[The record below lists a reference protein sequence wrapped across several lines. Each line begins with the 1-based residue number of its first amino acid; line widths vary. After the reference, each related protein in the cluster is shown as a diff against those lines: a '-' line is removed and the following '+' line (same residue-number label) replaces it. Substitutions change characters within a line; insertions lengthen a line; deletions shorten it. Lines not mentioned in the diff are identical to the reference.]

1 MLSCSVKRKFHL
13 DSVKTGLQWAK
24 AGSEEPG
31 MTEGPI
37 LSTGKADQH
46 QSLIS
51 LGLSSWALTQRK
63 LSTLPYQEPWG
74 PPHNHWFHLGSL
86 WLMCYRPGLRVE
98 IHDTTPVSQSKWGV
112 PPAGESGVVGVLGF
126 RNKMPTSGRAS
137 AWNETGYSF
146 SASTQVDH

>member
-13 DSVKTGLQWAK
+13 DSVKNGLQWAK

-98 IHDTTPVSQSKWGV
+98 IHDTTPVSQSN
-112 PPAGESGVVGVLGF
+112 GESHLQESQVSWECWA
-126 RNKMPTSGRAS
+126 SGTRCQHLV
-137 AWNETGYSF
+137 EHLPGMK
-146 SASTQVDH
+146 QVTHFLQVPR